1 MHTQLNLPTLPEM
14 IDFSEI
20 TGRFDRAINA
30 VLEPKLDALVGK
42 QVLFSSDEKEYS
54 PMEGWEPKNH
64 FPNINTIKVIDEPT
78 TVAAIDSSS
87 MFIGETAEGMIY
99 SAKCGL
105 ALACKGKPVMHF
117 KIGPMLFYIND
128 DIVSSSTI
136 DEKLWKFVLF
146 DTATAKRMIRVR
158 IERIMQNEMC
168 RLLTNAIIL
177 VDGSLKRSVFEDE
190 QNTFN
195 SILRNC
201 EANEN
206 QLVGI
211 SKTTRLKVLD
221 QLAPSLMRNGDTCYI
236 DVSSIVKSLVSNVIG
251 TPLLAKLGNDGLVLR
266 IDVLNDPSESLGR
279 LVAND
284 VIANGYPETLRLA
297 HHVSI
302 FTRTDVTCL
311 KGFILSRFGVKEMM
325 CEDVRRTLLGAFL

>member
-1 MHTQLNLPTLPEM
+1 M

>member
-1 MHTQLNLPTLPEM
+1 MLPEM
-14 IDFSEI
+14 INFNEI
-20 TGRFDRAINA
+20 TGRFDKAINA

>member
-1 MHTQLNLPTLPEM
+1 
-14 IDFSEI
+14 
-20 TGRFDRAINA
+20 
-30 VLEPKLDALVGK
+30 
-42 QVLFSSDEKEYS
+42 
-54 PMEGWEPKNH
+54 MEGWEPKNH

-128 DIVSSSTI
+128 DIARSSTI

>member
-1 MHTQLNLPTLPEM
+1 MQLNLPTLPEM

-20 TGRFDRAINA
+20 SGRFDKAINA
-30 VLEPKLDALVGK
+30 VLEPKLDALIGK

-54 PMEGWEPKNH
+54 PLEGWEPKNY
-64 FPNINTIKVIDEPT
+64 FQNINTIKVIDETT

-87 MFIGETAEGMIY
+87 AFIGETAEGMIY

-105 ALACKGKPVMHF
+105 ALACRGKPVMHF
-117 KIGPMLFYIND
+117 KIGPILFYIND
-128 DIVSSSTI
+128 DIAGSSTI

-177 VDGSLKRSVFEDE
+177 VDGSLKRSVFEDG
-190 QNTFN
+190 QNAFN
-195 SILRNC
+195 NILRNC
-201 EANEN
+201 EVNAN

-221 QLAPSLMRNGDTCYI
+221 QLAPSLMRNGDACYI
-236 DVSSIVKSLVSNVIG
+236 DVSSIVKSLVSNAMGIS
-251 TPLLAKLGNDGLVLR
+251 LLAKLSDDGLVLR

-284 VIANGYPETLRLA
+284 AIANGYPETLRLA

-311 KGFILSRFGVKEMM
+311 KGFILSRFGAKEMM
-325 CEDVRRTLLGAFL
+325 CEDVRRTLLGTFL

>member
-1 MHTQLNLPTLPEM
+1 M
-14 IDFSEI
+14 IDFNEI
-20 TGRFDRAINA
+20 TGRFDTAINA